1 MILNRKII
9 SFIGTALIFVMI
21 GGFSGTAWAQDIR
34 LAIVYSDSLES
45 TLRTI
50 RGIKSAITLQYATT
64 AFDEYLL
71 SSDAAVAEK
80 NIETV
85 AESKPRLILTIGTF
99 ATQAVSEKIKDRPI
113 IFSAVL
119 NPETSGFV
127 KSLNSPGGNIT
138 GASLDI
144 PPDIQFNYFKR
155 VIKELKKIGVLYT
168 RETENLIPPAKAV
181 AQALG
186 LELTAIKIE
195 SEKEIPEALEKLSG
209 LVDGIW
215 SVADGQIFSP
225 SSTRFI
231 LLNTLRKGK
240 PFMGFSR
247 NLVESGA
254 LFALDY
260 DYKDI
265 GRQAGKIALE
275 VLSGKPPS
283 AIPVAVPGIIWF
295 HYNEKTA
302 KHISVVIPDDL
313 ASVAK
318 EVYR

>member
-1 MILNRKII
+1 MYYLKMKRILGWTILAFLL
-9 SFIGTALIFVMI
+9 SASVA
-21 GGFSGTAWAQDIR
+21 SAQEIK
-34 LAIVYSDSLES
+34 LAVVYADSVES

-50 RGIKSAITLQYATT
+50 RGMRGAINAQYPEASFYEFYLGNGKANEDNALAAISALNP
-64 AFDEYLL
+64 
-71 SSDAAVAEK
+71 K
-80 NIETV
+80 
-85 AESKPRLILTIGTF
+85 LILTIGSR
-99 ATQAVSEKIKDRPI
+99 ATQVVSQTVNDKPI

-127 KSLNSPGGNIT
+127 RSLQNPGGNIT

-144 PPDIQFNYFKR
+144 PPDIQFKYFKR

-168 RETENLIPPAKAV
+168 ESTANLIPPAKAL
-181 AQALG
+181 AQADG
-186 LELTAIKIE
+186 IELVALKIV
-195 SEKEIPEALEKLSG
+195 SEKEIPAALDKLCRET
-209 LVDGIW
+209 DGIW
-215 SVADGQIFSP
+215 SVADEKIFSP

-231 LLNTLRKGK
+231 LLNTLRNSK

-247 NLVESGA
+247 NMVESGA

-265 GRQAGKIALE
+265 GRQAGKIAVE
-275 VLSGKPPS
+275 VLTGRPPAS
-283 AIPVAVPGIIWF
+283 IPVAVPGIIWF

-302 KHISVVIPDDL
+302 KHISVTIPDDL
-313 ASVAK
+313 AAVAK